1 MSPKQGSDTEH
12 CVATSNP
19 RAESFVLLRMKLLP
33 TVVLSLLSLA
43 SFAQVNFPNPSPQQT
58 IRQNFGMS
66 AIEITYSRPGIK
78 GRKIVGHNEPYDR
91 VWRTGANAPT
101 KVRFFSAVEI
111 KGNKLDSGTYVLY
124 TIPDAK
130 NEWTVIFNKGVKNWG
145 SDQYNQ
151 QEDVC
156 RVTVKAERKR
166 QPLETFTIQIDN
178 VKPES
183 CDISVAWE
191 DWMISI
197 PVMTNVKEDLRKQ
210 VEADLKK
217 EAPGYYVAAQ
227 FYREYDRDNA
237 KALEMID
244 KAIAANEAAG
254 RKPYWQYYYKAQIL
268 KDLGKKPEAIEQAN
282 MSAKYAKEQGNR
294 NNYVQQS
301 EDLIKSI
308 K

>member
-1 MSPKQGSDTEH
+1 MKLPLLL
-12 CVATSNP
+12 A
-19 RAESFVLLRMKLLP
+19 VLLI
-33 TVVLSLLSLA
+33 SSIA
-43 SFAQVNFPNPSPQQT
+43 FAQVDFPNPSPAQT

-66 AIEITYSRPGIK
+66 AVEISYSRPGAK
-78 GRKIVGHNEPYDR
+78 GRKIIGHNEPYGR

-101 KVRFFSAVEI
+101 KIRFFSPVEI

-124 TIPDAK
+124 TLPVEKGD
-130 NEWTVIFNKGVKNWG
+130 WTVIFNKGLKNWG
-145 SDQYNQ
+145 SDQYNPE
-151 QEDVC
+151 EDAC
-156 RVTVKAERKR
+156 RITVTPERKR
-166 QPLETFTIQIDN
+166 KPVETFTIQVDN

-197 PVMTNVKEDLRKQ
+197 PVITPVKETLRKQ

-217 EAPGYYVAAQ
+217 ETPGYFVAAQ
-227 FYREYDRDNA
+227 FYYEYDHDNQ

-244 KAIAANEAAG
+244 KAIASNEAAG
-254 RKPYWQYYYKAQIL
+254 RKPYWQYFYKARIL
-268 KDLGKKPEAIEQAN
+268 KDLGKRPEAIEQASL
-282 MSAKYAKEQGNR
+282 SAKYAKEQGNR

-301 EDLIKSI
+301 EDLIKTM